1 MISIAENKD
10 CMAAMAEFPD
20 KFFELA
26 IVDPPYGISINMNMG
41 RKKGRPKKH
50 ENKKWDNCTPDKK
63 YFDELTRIS
72 KNQIVWGAITLQINF
87 RQVWDGLHGTK
98 KFRTE

>member
-20 KFFELA
+20 KFFDLA

-50 ENKKWDNCTPDKK
+50 ESKKWDDATPDKK
-63 YFDELTRIS
+63 YFDELIRVS
-72 KNQIVWGAITLQINF
+72 KNQIVWGGQLLY
-87 RQVWDGLHGTK
+87 R
-98 KFRTE
+98 